1 MRRGDFQKGV
11 GGVKMRDICVKN
23 LTCSYEQK
31 TIFDNFDVTFEQGK
45 INVILGGSGVGKTT
59 LLNAIAGIK
68 SYEGQIEGC
77 EGGVS
82 YIFQK
87 DRLIPSISV
96 YKNLDL
102 ILKGV
107 VKDKAERKRMIEQ
120 TAVDLEISDV
130 LKSLPSEISGGQA
143 QRVSMARAFLYPSD
157 VMLLDE
163 PFKALDTALKTRLIK
178 QFAALQEKKNK
189 TVVFVTH
196 AIDECL
202 LLADDYFVFD
212 DAPVKIV
219 LQGKINSKK
228 SERKLTDKSL
238 EETRNLLLQAI
249 V

>member
-1 MRRGDFQKGV
+1 
-11 GGVKMRDICVKN
+11 MRDICVKN

-31 TIFDNFDVTFEQGK
+31 TIFDNFNVTFEQGK

-120 TAVDLEISDV
+120 TAVDLEIFDV

-143 QRVSMARAFLYPSD
+143 Q
-157 VMLLDE
+157 
-163 PFKALDTALKTRLIK
+163 
-178 QFAALQEKKNK
+178 
-189 TVVFVTH
+189 
-196 AIDECL
+196 
-202 LLADDYFVFD
+202 
-212 DAPVKIV
+212 
-219 LQGKINSKK
+219 G
-228 SERKLTDKSL
+228 
-238 EETRNLLLQAI
+238 
-249 V
+249 

>member
-1 MRRGDFQKGV
+1 
-11 GGVKMRDICVKN
+11 MRDICVKN
-23 LTCSYEQK
+23 LTCSYEQN

-120 TAVDLEISDV
+120 TAVDLEIFDV

-219 LQGKINSKK
+219 LQGKINPKK
-228 SERKLTDKSL
+228 SERKLTDKAL
-238 EETRNLLLQAI
+238 EETRNSLLQAI

>member
-1 MRRGDFQKGV
+1 
-11 GGVKMRDICVKN
+11 MRDICVKN
-23 LTCSYEQK
+23 FTCSYEQK

-107 VKDKAERKRMIEQ
+107 VKDKAERKRMVEQ
-120 TAVDLEISDV
+120 TAVDLEIPDV

-228 SERKLTDKSL
+228 SERKLTDKAL

>member
-1 MRRGDFQKGV
+1 
-11 GGVKMRDICVKN
+11 MRDICVKN

-96 YKNLDL
+96 YKNLYL

-120 TAVDLEISDV
+120 TAVDLEIFDV

-228 SERKLTDKSL
+228 SERKLTDKAL

>member
-1 MRRGDFQKGV
+1 
-11 GGVKMRDICVKN
+11 MRDICVKN

-202 LLADDYFVFD
+202 LLADDYFVLD

-228 SERKLTDKSL
+228 SERILTDKAL

>member
-1 MRRGDFQKGV
+1 
-11 GGVKMRDICVKN
+11 MRDICVKN

-107 VKDKAERKRMIEQ
+107 VKDKAERKRVIEQ
-120 TAVDLEISDV
+120 TAVDLEIFDV

-228 SERKLTDKSL
+228 SERKLTDKAL

>member
-1 MRRGDFQKGV
+1 
-11 GGVKMRDICVKN
+11 MRDICVKN

-120 TAVDLEISDV
+120 TAVDLEIFDV

-212 DAPVKIV
+212 GAPVKIV

-228 SERKLTDKSL
+228 SERKLTDKAL
-238 EETRNLLLQAI
+238 EETRNSLLQAI

>member
-1 MRRGDFQKGV
+1 
-11 GGVKMRDICVKN
+11 MRDICVKN

-31 TIFDNFDVTFEQGK
+31 TIFDNFNVTFEQGK

-120 TAVDLEISDV
+120 TAVDLEIFDV

-228 SERKLTDKSL
+228 SERKLTDKAL
-238 EETRNLLLQAI
+238 EETRNSLLQAI

>member
-1 MRRGDFQKGV
+1 
-11 GGVKMRDICVKN
+11 MRDICVKN

-31 TIFDNFDVTFEQGK
+31 AIFDNFDVTFEQGK

-228 SERKLTDKSL
+228 SERKLTDKAL
-238 EETRNLLLQAI
+238 EETRNSLLQAI

>member
-1 MRRGDFQKGV
+1 
-11 GGVKMRDICVKN
+11 MRDICVKN

-59 LLNAIAGIK
+59 LLNANAGIK

-228 SERKLTDKSL
+228 SERILTDKAL

>member
-1 MRRGDFQKGV
+1 MS
-11 GGVKMRDICVKN
+11 DIRVKN

-212 DAPVKIV
+212 GAPVKIV

-228 SERKLTDKSL
+228 SERKLTDKAL
-238 EETRNLLLQAI
+238 EETRNSLLQAI

>member
-1 MRRGDFQKGV
+1 
-11 GGVKMRDICVKN
+11 MRDICVKN

-120 TAVDLEISDV
+120 TAVDLEIFDV

-163 PFKALDTALKTRLIK
+163 PFKALDTALKTRIIK

-212 DAPVKIV
+212 GAPVKIV

-228 SERKLTDKSL
+228 SERKLTDKAL
-238 EETRNLLLQAI
+238 EETRNSLLQAI

>member
-1 MRRGDFQKGV
+1 
-11 GGVKMRDICVKN
+11 MRDICVKN

-120 TAVDLEISDV
+120 TSVDLEISDV

-228 SERKLTDKSL
+228 SERKLTDKAL

>member
-1 MRRGDFQKGV
+1 MS
-11 GGVKMRDICVKN
+11 DIRVKN
-23 LTCSYEQK
+23 FTCSYEQK

-87 DRLIPSISV
+87 DRLIPSISA

-130 LKSLPSEISGGQA
+130 LKSLPGEISGGQA

-228 SERKLTDKSL
+228 SERKLTDKAL

>member
-1 MRRGDFQKGV
+1 MS
-11 GGVKMRDICVKN
+11 DIRVKN

-68 SYEGQIEGC
+68 SYEGLIEGC
-77 EGGVS
+77 EGGVG

-228 SERKLTDKSL
+228 SERKLTDKAL
-238 EETRNLLLQAI
+238 EETRNSLLQAI

>member
-1 MRRGDFQKGV
+1 
-11 GGVKMRDICVKN
+11 MRDICVKN

-59 LLNAIAGIK
+59 LLNAIADIK

-120 TAVDLEISDV
+120 TAVDLEIFDV

-228 SERKLTDKSL
+228 SERKLTDKAL

>member
-1 MRRGDFQKGV
+1 
-11 GGVKMRDICVKN
+11 MRDICVKN

-219 LQGKINSKK
+219 LLGKINSKK
-228 SERKLTDKSL
+228 SERKLTDKAL
-238 EETRNLLLQAI
+238 EETRNSLLQAI

>member
-1 MRRGDFQKGV
+1 
-11 GGVKMRDICVKN
+11 MRDICVKN

-107 VKDKAERKRMIEQ
+107 VKDKVERKRMIEQ
-120 TAVDLEISDV
+120 TAVDLEIFDV

-228 SERKLTDKSL
+228 SERKLTDKAL
-238 EETRNLLLQAI
+238 EETRNSLLQAI

>member
-1 MRRGDFQKGV
+1 
-11 GGVKMRDICVKN
+11 MRDICVKN

-157 VMLLDE
+157 IMLLDE

-178 QFAALQEKKNK
+178 QFAALQKKKNK

-228 SERKLTDKSL
+228 SERKLTDKAL

>member
-1 MRRGDFQKGV
+1 MS
-11 GGVKMRDICVKN
+11 DIRVKN
-23 LTCSYEQK
+23 FTCSYEQK

-202 LLADDYFVFD
+202 LLVDDYFVFD

-228 SERKLTDKSL
+228 SERKLTDKAL
-238 EETRNLLLQAI
+238 EETRNSLLQAI

>member
-1 MRRGDFQKGV
+1 
-11 GGVKMRDICVKN
+11 MRDICVKN

-120 TAVDLEISDV
+120 TAVDLEIFDV

-202 LLADDYFVFD
+202 LLADDYFMFD

-228 SERKLTDKSL
+228 SERKLTDKAL

>member
-1 MRRGDFQKGV
+1 MS
-11 GGVKMRDICVKN
+11 DIRVKN
-23 LTCSYEQK
+23 FTCSYEQK

-120 TAVDLEISDV
+120 TAVDLEIFDV

-189 TVVFVTH
+189 TVVFITH

-228 SERKLTDKSL
+228 SERKLTDKAL
-238 EETRNLLLQAI
+238 EETRNLLLQVI

>member
-1 MRRGDFQKGV
+1 MS
-11 GGVKMRDICVKN
+11 DIRVKN
-23 LTCSYEQK
+23 FTCSYEQK

-212 DAPVKIV
+212 DAPVRIV

-228 SERKLTDKSL
+228 SERKLTDKAL

>member
-1 MRRGDFQKGV
+1 
-11 GGVKMRDICVKN
+11 MRDICVKN

-68 SYEGQIEGC
+68 SYEGKIEGC

-228 SERKLTDKSL
+228 SERKLTDKAL

>member
-1 MRRGDFQKGV
+1 
-11 GGVKMRDICVKN
+11 MRDICVKN
-23 LTCSYEQK
+23 FTCSYEQK

-228 SERKLTDKSL
+228 SERKLTDKAL

>member
-1 MRRGDFQKGV
+1 MRN
-11 GGVKMRDICVKN
+11 ICVKN

-120 TAVDLEISDV
+120 TAVDLEIFDV

-228 SERKLTDKSL
+228 SERKLTDKAL
-238 EETRNLLLQAI
+238 EETRNSLLQAI

>member
-1 MRRGDFQKGV
+1 
-11 GGVKMRDICVKN
+11 MRDICVKN

-77 EGGVS
+77 DGGVS

-228 SERKLTDKSL
+228 SERKLTDKAL
-238 EETRNLLLQAI
+238 EETRNSLLQAI